1 MQASLVIP
9 IKQLTDAKQRLSR
22 MLDAS
27 QRQALCQAML
37 EDVLEVSA
45 TCDLI
50 DQIVVVTS
58 DLQVS
63 AVAES
68 YGARILPEPESQG
81 LINAVTY
88 AAEVLASEGTQTMIF
103 LPGDTPLVSV
113 EELEVV
119 LGGATNTGENE
130 FIIVPATDL
139 GGSNCLVCSPPNCL
153 SFQFGEN
160 SYRLHVEEA
169 RSRKI
174 EPTVLRLPGIG
185 LDVDTPEDFEDL
197 VSAVLEQ
204 NGESNTYRYL
214 VSQGFLHI
222 EPAAELATAGEEQR

>member
-9 IKQLTDAKQRLSR
+9 IKQLTNAKQRLSGL
-22 MLDAS
+22 LDAT
-27 QRQALCQAML
+27 QRQALCRAML

-50 DQIVVVTS
+50 EQIVVVTS
-58 DLQVS
+58 DPEVS
-63 AVAES
+63 AIAQS
-68 YGARILPEPESQG
+68 FGARTLPEPETPG
-81 LINAVTY
+81 LINAVSH
-88 AAEVLASEGTQTMIF
+88 AAEVLASEGTETMIF

-119 LGGATNTGENE
+119 LGGASNPEHNE
-130 FIIVPATDL
+130 FIIVPASDL

-185 LDVDTPEDFEDL
+185 LDVDTPEDFNDL
-197 VSAVLEQ
+197 VTAVLAQ

-214 VSQGFLHI
+214 MAQGFLLV